1 MLKSQVGG
9 EYGAIILA
17 AGASTRM
24 GSAKQLLPWKNKN
37 LLQHVM
43 DELRI
48 SGIEAIAVVL
58 GASGD
63 KIDSQIEFGEV
74 DRVFNAQWEGGM
86 ASSIV
91 TGMKH
96 LLEKFPS
103 MRGVLIALADQ
114 PLLDHHFFNQ
124 LRNMHTEN
132 RNRIIASF
140 YSGEMGVPALFD
152 KRFFNELLDL
162 RGEQG
167 AKALLRHHE
176 SHVIRINAGDKA
188 IDLDTKEKYDY
199 FYDLYG
205 RP

>member
-24 GSAKQLLPWKNKN
+24 GSAKQVLPWKNKN

-43 DELRI
+43 DEIRS
-48 SGIEAIAVVL
+48 SGLEAIAVVL
-58 GASGD
+58 GAGRD
-63 KIDSQIEFGEV
+63 KIESQIEFGEV
-74 DRVFNAQWEGGM
+74 DPVFNEQWEGGM

-91 TGMKH
+91 AGMTH
-96 LLEKFPS
+96 LLEKLPS

-114 PLLDHHFFNQ
+114 PLLDRHFYNQ
-124 LRNMHTEN
+124 MRNMHTDN
-132 RNRIIASF
+132 RNKIIASF
-140 YSGEMGVPALFD
+140 YSGELGAPALFD
-152 KRFFNELLDL
+152 KRFFDELMNL
-162 RGEQG
+162 RGKQG
-167 AKALLRHHE
+167 AKALLRLHE
-176 SHVIRINAGDKA
+176 SHVIRISAGDKA
-188 IDLDTKEKYDY
+188 IDLDTKEKYEH